1 MRGFIN
7 FIREQGIIGLA
18 VGFLLG
24 GSASRVVSSLVNDLV
39 NPLIGFGLKRVGNLK
54 DISIPLGSSQVL
66 IGNFLSNLLDFL
78 IIAAV
83 VYFVFKGLGLEK
95 IDRPKVKPIDT
106 APKKDTDSKKKEKK

>member
-24 GSASRVVSSLVNDLV
+24 GSASRVVSSLVNDV
-39 NPLIGFGLKRVGNLK
+39 INPLVGLGLVRVGELK
-54 DISIPLGSSQVL
+54 DLTIPIADAQVL
-66 IGNFLSNLLDFL
+66 IGNFLATVLDFV

-83 VYFVFKGLGLEK
+83 VYFVIKGLKLDK
-95 IDRPKVKPIDT
+95 IDRAKNKPEETI
-106 APKKDTDSKKKEKK
+106 KKKQKK

>member
-18 VGFLLG
+18 AGFLLG
-24 GSASRVVSSLVNDLV
+24 GSASRVVSSLVNDV
-39 NPLIGFGLKRVGNLK
+39 INPLVGLGLGKVGELKNMTIPIGTV
-54 DISIPLGSSQVL
+54 QVL
-66 IGNFLSNLLDFL
+66 IGNFLASLLDFV

-95 IDRPKVKPIDT
+95 IDRPKIKPEPKPAET
-106 APKKDTDSKKKEKK
+106 PKKKDKK

>member
-1 MRGFIN
+1 MRGFVN

-24 GSASRVVSSLVNDLV
+24 GSASRVVTSLVNDLI
-39 NPLIGFGLKRVGNLK
+39 NPLIGLGLKRVGDLK
-54 DISIPLGSSQVL
+54 EVTIPIGNVQVL

-95 IDRPKVKPIDT
+95 IDRPKIKAQESPE
-106 APKKDTDSKKKEKK
+106 KNEKKEKK